1 MGKEKILS
9 HAPKAWKMQHMA
21 VVSIQ
26 GDQKHHF
33 SYIKVYQK
41 PTSMYSTVYILYN
54 NILLLLNIDQMKLLI
69 EEEKRNSCILYFLK
83 AKIAA
88 VQNYISFSIIKLELC
103 TTQEKGKIGNWNAVI
118 LGKV

>member
-9 HAPKAWKMQHMA
+9 HAPKAWKMQHRA

-69 EEEKRNSCILYFLK
+69 EEEKRNS
-83 AKIAA
+83 
-88 VQNYISFSIIKLELC
+88 
-103 TTQEKGKIGNWNAVI
+103 
-118 LGKV
+118 